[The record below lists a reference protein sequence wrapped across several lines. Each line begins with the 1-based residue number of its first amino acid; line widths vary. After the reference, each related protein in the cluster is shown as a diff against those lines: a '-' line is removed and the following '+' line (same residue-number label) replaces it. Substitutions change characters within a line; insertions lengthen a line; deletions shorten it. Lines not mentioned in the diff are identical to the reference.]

1 MNYLWLELIGSLC
14 VCVFE
19 FVQFTFS
26 WKSHFTRSN
35 RSQCLSTI
43 TALLA
48 LLLSS
53 FSLWM
58 LAFFL
63 LLFFFVSTSSLDRW
77 LWCFI
82 DCYWIWLAI
91 YDALRFHSLI
101 TSHSK
106 LCLSVSPCPFSP
118 LKTHTHTTTRSHPNH
133 PPSSNF
139 HNVPMCHGTLCI
151 WYAPCAYV
159 ANESNVAEV
168 MRYLTEKNYK
178 TYK

>member
-1 MNYLWLELIGSLC
+1 M
-14 VCVFE
+14 FE
-19 FVQFTFS
+19 FVQFIYNTHTFS

-35 RSQCLSTI
+35 RSQYLSTI

-53 FSLWM
+53 FSLLM
-58 LAFFL
+58 
-63 LLFFFVSTSSLDRW
+63 LFFFTSFLLRFYIFTRPLALVFHRLLLNLTGY
-77 LWCFI
+77 LWCF
-82 DCYWIWLAI
+82 
-91 YDALRFHSLI
+91 ALSFAHHFAFEI
-101 TSHSK
+101 
-106 LCLSVSPCPFSP
+106 LSFSVA
-118 LKTHTHTTTRSHPNH
+118 LSFFIFENTHTRSHPNH

-151 WYAPCAYV
+151 WYASCAYV